1 MPRRKLTPFQ
11 PWETKN
17 NDGTEKRYF
26 RLGASIMA
34 SETMRTLSSSAFK
47 VYCYMRIE
55 SAGKKSFKFPHTKYR
70 SFMSKPTFYKA
81 RNELIEHGFIDIV
94 QNNKNLRKANIYM
107 FSDRWKTL

>member
-17 NDGTEKRYF
+17 NDGIEKRYF
-26 RLGASIMA
+26 RLGATIMA
-34 SETMRTLSSSAFK
+34 SETMRTLSPNAFK
-47 VYCYMRIE
+47 VYCYMRLE
-55 SAGKKSFKFPHTKYR
+55 SAGKRSFTFPHTKYC
-70 SFMSKPTFYKA
+70 SYMSKPTFYKA
-81 RNELIEHGFIDIV
+81 RDELIEHGFIDIV